1 MPARKSLKVL
11 MVCLGNI
18 CRSPTAHGVLS
29 ALIRRRKLCDF
40 LEVDSAGTGC
50 WHLGEKPDRRS
61 ISAAQMRG
69 YDISSLIA
77 RQVKIIDF
85 ANFDYLLAMDNDN
98 LRDLYKICPN
108 ENQDK
113 IDLLLNFGSSSE
125 KVVPDPFYGESSD
138 FELVLDLIEDA
149 CEGFLEHVISSHSL
163 S

>member
-1 MPARKSLKVL
+1 MSARKSLKVL

-29 ALIRRRKLCDF
+29 ALIKRRKLCDY

-61 ISAAQMRG
+61 ISAAQIRG

-108 ENQDK
+108 EHQDK

>member
-108 ENQDK
+108 EHQEK

>member
-18 CRSPTAHGVLS
+18 CRSPTADGVLS

>member
-98 LRDLYKICPN
+98 LRYLYKICPN
-108 ENQDK
+108 EHQDK

>member
-108 ENQDK
+108 EHQDK

>member
-61 ISAAQMRG
+61 ISAAQIRG

-108 ENQDK
+108 EHQDK